1 MAAGKVVEVHR
12 VFSGPFSPEETSR
25 VLDEVK
31 ELLRSGNKIAAIKHY
46 REVDDVSLTQAR
58 GESP

>member
-1 MAAGKVVEVHR
+1 
-12 VFSGPFSPEETSR
+12 

-31 ELLRSGNKIAAIKHY
+31 ELLQSRNKIAAIKHY
-46 REVDDVSLTQAR
+46 REVNNISLTQAR